1 MKHPFGKYPV
11 WFALVVVTLLCFG
24 VLNTAYADENDD
36 ASDENLS
43 IYVGNQDY
51 RIEDGFAIEIATNS
65 VENCRSDARS
75 VTIPQGVEAIS
86 SVAFTDC
93 SLLESVTIPEG
104 VKEIGGGAFEGCDR
118 LTSISLPTTLKEIFP
133 YAFFDCNLD
142 TMIIPRN
149 TRLVPNLGQS
159 EWYGVLDACK
169 IKTLVFCGTDG
180 LFLPTTFGSIVFPA
194 DGSGRIVFWGDPP
207 KYIEVSNLQFNY
219 KGGDVNSG
227 PFTICY
233 PVQYAN
239 TWAPNGETEWNG
251 LPICALTKAEERQIR
266 QKAPKLFSDEDR
278 TDVTQYP
285 GWSFD
290 QNHNVTIYSEE
301 RWYRYCIKNWEM
313 EINDLRF
320 AEGVDYI
327 LEYFNPTSDEGMY
340 PGPSEITMKRLILPE
355 SLVRLK
361 MDHIITQEVIVA
373 EGNTCFRMEDG
384 KLISIDENTVIWPTN
399 PDESCTPDA
408 NASMAEIV
416 PAETPLPT
424 STAVPTA
431 TSETEQTKEASTDS
445 LTDAEITVGGVLLTG
460 LIVLVVAAVVV
471 VSVQCKRKGQKSDSG
486 RENKS

>member
-11 WFALVVVTLLCFG
+11 WFALAACFLLC
-24 VLNTAYADENDD
+24 LAAPDLSYAEEQDD
-36 ASDENLS
+36 SDYDNLS
-43 IYVGNQDY
+43 FYVDNPDY
-51 RIEDGFAIEIATNS
+51 RIEDGLAIEIATNTLKMA
-65 VENCRSDARS
+65 RSDVRS
-75 VTIPQGVEAIS
+75 VTIPKGVQTIGFN
-86 SVAFTDC
+86 AFVEC
-93 SLLESVTIPEG
+93 SLLESVVIPEG
-104 VKEIGGGAFEGCDR
+104 VRVIESGAFYDCEL
-118 LTSISLPTTLKEIFP
+118 LTSITLPTTLEEIEH
-133 YAFFDCNLD
+133 YALSDCDLD
-142 TMIIPRN
+142 TLIIPRN
-149 TRLVPNLGQS
+149 TRLEPILGQS

-180 LFLPTTFGSIVFPA
+180 LFLPTTFGNIVFPA

-207 KYIEVSNLQFNY
+207 KYIEVLDLQFNY
-219 KGGDVNSG
+219 KGGDVDSG

-233 PVQYAN
+233 PAQYAN

-266 QKAPKLFSDEDR
+266 QNAPKLFSDEDR

-301 RWYRYCIKNWEM
+301 GWYRYCIKNWGM

-320 AEGVDYI
+320 AEGVDYL
-327 LEYFNPTSDEGMY
+327 LEYFNPTSGEGMY

-355 SLVRLK
+355 SLVRLE

-373 EGNTCFRMEDG
+373 EGNTCFRVEDG
-384 KLISIDENTVIWPTN
+384 KLISINEDTVIWPTN
-399 PDESCTPDA
+399 PDECGNPDA

-416 PAETPLPT
+416 PTPTFAEAL
-424 STAVPTA
+424 TA
-431 TSETEQTKEASTDS
+431 TSETEQTREASTDS
-445 LTDAEITVGGVLLTG
+445 LTDAEITTSGVLLVG
-460 LIVLVVAAVVV
+460 LIVLALAAVVV
-471 VSVQCKRKGQKSDSG
+471 VGVQRKRTGRKPNSD